1 MMAEQAVTTVP
12 LVTIF
17 GPPGSALSY
26 AIRDFLYRSDVPFA
40 WVQLATDAQA
50 RSDAGVEHL
59 ADTRLPVCVFADGTR
74 LECPTVRQITEQL
87 GWFHTPLRAE
97 YDLAIYG
104 AGPAGLSA
112 AVYGASEGLKT
123 VLIERYTL
131 GGQAGSRAR
140 IENELGFPNG
150 ISGAELAERARE
162 QVQRFGAE
170 ILLGHEGVRADCTPH
185 QMGAELEDGTKI
197 VARATIC
204 ATGVTY
210 RSIKRCASAVGEGAM
225 AVALVHRYLA
235 NG

>member
-1 MMAEQAVTTVP
+1 MMIEQPGATLP

-50 RSDAGVEHL
+50 RSEAGVEHL
-59 ADTRLPVCVFADGTR
+59 ADTRLPICVFADGTR
-74 LECPTVRQITEQL
+74 LECPTVRQITAQL

-131 GGQAGSRAR
+131 GGQAGSSSR
-140 IENELGFPNG
+140 IENYLGFPRG
-150 ISGAELAERARE
+150 ISGAELAERAR
-162 QVQRFGAE
+162 RCSASAPRSCWG
-170 ILLGHEGVRADCTPH
+170 
-185 QMGAELEDGTKI
+185 
-197 VARATIC
+197 ARAC
-204 ATGVTY
+204 APTAPRTRWAPSWKMAP
-210 RSIKRCASAVGEGAM
+210 RSLPAPRSAPLAWRTADSAWRTRNASRAPGCTTAPGQAKP
-225 AVALVHRYLA
+225 R
-235 NG
+235 

>member
-1 MMAEQAVTTVP
+1 MIEQAGAALP

-26 AIRDFLYRSDVPFA
+26 AIRDFLYRSDVPFV
-40 WVQLATDAQA
+40 WVPLMTDAQA
-50 RSDAGVEHL
+50 RKDAGVEHL
-59 ADTRLPVCVFADGTR
+59 ADTRLPICVFADGTR
-74 LECPTVRQITEQL
+74 LERPTVRQITEQL

-131 GGQAGSRAR
+131 GGQAGSSSR

-204 ATGVTY
+204 ATGVAY
-210 RSIKRCASAVGEGAM
+210 RRLGLEHEQRFAGAGRVKRRWGQ
-225 AVALVHRYLA
+225 
-235 NG
+235 